1 MRGKVEE
8 SVMPHFKGMGLNL
21 QCSVSGQ
28 YSRHC
33 SSVKIFNI
41 VNIVNIFQC
50 PSPAALIVSIFYIS
64 TYFAYSTCTAGL
76 ATIVSTDKD
85 KTSLINTRMLS
96 TLKAYSVL
104 AFVCTLKL
112 QKWDYV
118 SKFEFGGELRSKF
131 NFVRI
136 KLHAQDISP
145 LD

>member
-1 MRGKVEE
+1 MSITCRID
-8 SVMPHFKGMGLNL
+8 
-21 QCSVSGQ
+21 C
-28 YSRHC
+28 
-33 SSVKIFNI
+33 
-41 VNIVNIFQC
+41 VNF
-50 PSPAALIVSIFYIS
+50 LYYYF
-64 TYFAYSTCTAGL
+64 FAYSTCTAGL

-85 KTSLINTRMLS
+85 KISLINTRMLS
-96 TLKAYSVL
+96 TLKAYSVS

-136 KLHAQDISP
+136 KLHAEDISP